1 MGIHEPDFTATYRS
15 VAVFQVA
22 PALPHGFNFGAGE
35 DNPAFVRFEYK
46 VVVVSLSI
54 GRHHFFITHSTIMMA
69 PPNPIFAR
77 RTGLAS
83 AKYI

>member
-1 MGIHEPDFTATYRS
+1 MGIHEPDFSTTYGS

-22 PALPHGFNFGAGE
+22 PALSDRFHFGSGE
-35 DNPAFVRFEYK
+35 DNAAFVRFENK
-46 VVVVSLSI
+46 IIVVSLSI
-54 GRHHFFITHSTIMMA
+54 GRHHFFITHSTVMMA